1 MDSTQDV
8 KNEINLYLKV
18 FGSLGVLTVF
28 TVAAAYLNVGIGLAI
43 LIAMIIAA
51 AKGTLVVGFF
61 MHLLHEKKM
70 IYLIL
75 IITLVFLMSL
85 FFITFGTIGD
95 QVGVK
100 IVSESVSSDIH

>member
-8 KNEINLYLKV
+8 KKEINLYLKV
-18 FGSLGVLTVF
+18 FGALGVLTVF
-28 TVAAAYLNVGIGLAI
+28 TVAVAYLNVGIGLAI
-43 LIAMIIAA
+43 LIAMIIAT

-100 IVSESVSSDIH
+100 IVSESDSSGIH

>member
-1 MDSTQDV
+1 MKPGLSVSQITNDIPLAPLS
-8 KNEINLYLKV
+8 
-18 FGSLGVLTVF
+18 FSVL
-28 TVAAAYLNVGIGLAI
+28 ALAI
-43 LIAMIIAA
+43 LIAMIIAT

-100 IVSESVSSDIH
+100 IVSESDSSGIH

>member
-1 MDSTQDV
+1 MDSSQEI

-18 FGSLGVLTVF
+18 FIGLGILTVF
-28 TVAAAYLNVGIGLAI
+28 TIAVAYLNVGIGLAI
-43 LIAMIIAA
+43 LIAMIIAT

-61 MHLLHEKKM
+61 MHLLHEKKI

-75 IITLVFLMSL
+75 IITLVFLIAL

-100 IVSESVSSDIH
+100 IVSESVSSGIH